1 MRVFSESQ
9 TGTVVRWGILTS
21 CSETVLEIEIGLT
34 GFILLEREEMFWS

>member
-9 TGTVVRWGILTS
+9 TRTVVRWGILTS
-21 CSETVLEIEIGLT
+21 YSETVLGIEIGLT